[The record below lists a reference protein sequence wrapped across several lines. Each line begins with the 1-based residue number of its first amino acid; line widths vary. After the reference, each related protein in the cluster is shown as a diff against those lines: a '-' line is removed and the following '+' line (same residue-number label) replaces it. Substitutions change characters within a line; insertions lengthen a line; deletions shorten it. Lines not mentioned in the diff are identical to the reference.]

1 MTTKLKIDLAEGI
14 LEVEGSEAFVK
25 AIYNDFKIHFLGE
38 EAVEEQPKSKRS
50 RRRRTPAKAKAKPK
64 AEPKPKPKPESK
76 AEAKTEAGAE
86 PEPKAAT
93 PAPKK
98 AEEPQPPAKPAPE
111 KEEKPEAPAP
121 KSKYKFLDEID
132 LSAADGRPSLVE
144 FMDNKFPITN
154 EERNLVFLHY
164 LQHVLNLKSI
174 TADHIYTCYRAAK
187 IRVPTDLEASLQ
199 TTVDQHRWIK
209 ITKTGKLSVTPAG
222 KLYVE
227 NQLPKKIKS

>member
-64 AEPKPKPKPESK
+64 AKAEPKSETK
-76 AEAKTEAGAE
+76 AEAE
-86 PEPKAAT
+86 PEPKPAT

-98 AEEPQPPAKPAPE
+98 VEESQPPAEPAPE
-111 KEEKPEAPAP
+111 KEEKPAAPAP

-144 FMDNKFPITN
+144 FMDTKFPITN

-164 LQHVLNLKSI
+164 LQHVLNLKTI

-227 NQLPKKIKS
+227 NQLPKKIKN